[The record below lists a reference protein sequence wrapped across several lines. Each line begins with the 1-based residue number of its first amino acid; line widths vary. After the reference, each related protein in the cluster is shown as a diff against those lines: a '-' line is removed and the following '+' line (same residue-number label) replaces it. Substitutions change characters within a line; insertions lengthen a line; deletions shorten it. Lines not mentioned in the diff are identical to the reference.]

1 MAGYSRPAVARIFGV
16 PALGGLLFGW
26 DIGATSY
33 VLTQLQSAEY
43 SGVSWHGAV
52 AGSSLLQG
60 LVTSGGVAGA
70 LIGAAIVFRIADAIG
85 RRRELIIA
93 ACLYIAGAALEVASG
108 SFGTSETSGLA
119 LLLLGR
125 LVYGAACGFA
135 MHGAPAYIAEMSPA
149 SIRGTL
155 ISLKEAAIVLGICAG
170 YGFGYAY
177 SEVPGGWRW
186 AYGWTAPFSVLLFV
200 GAKSLPPSARWLAL
214 RGKQSEAVA
223 SLAFVYPND
232 VDARDAAAQELAA
245 ASEARSD
252 APPPRLGDRRYRR
265 ALTAGLGVVLLQ
277 QFTGQPS
284 VLYYAGSIFESAG
297 VGAVASVAVGVF
309 KLVATLGAVATV
321 DKYGRRKLLFIG
333 ISLMVVAL
341 VGLAIAFQGFDGEGG
356 GFTPRKV
363 AIIGLIFLY
372 IAAYQISFGPIA
384 WLLISELFPLEVRGQ
399 AVALAVQA
407 NFGGNMLV
415 ALLFPVARDAL
426 RQLVGAD
433 WAMSCLFATFAVIA
447 VYALEFVRARV
458 PETKGLSLEEIERHF
473 AAGDRRTGIESP
485 LIAADGGE
493 LVV

>member
-43 SGVSWHGAV
+43 SGVSWSGAV
-52 AGSSLLQG
+52 AGSSFLQG
-60 LVTSGGVAGA
+60 LITSGGVAGA
-70 LIGAAIVFRIADAIG
+70 LIGAMIVFRIADAIG
-85 RRRELIIA
+85 RRRELILA
-93 ACLYIAGAALEVASG
+93 ALLYIAGGVLEVASG
-108 SFGTSETSGLA
+108 SGTSEASGLA

-125 LVYGAACGFA
+125 VVYGAACGFA

-155 ISLKEAAIVLGICAG
+155 VSLKEAAIVLGICLG
-170 YGFGYAY
+170 YGVGYAY
-177 SEVPGGWRW
+177 SEKDGGWRW
-186 AYGWTAPFSVLLFV
+186 AYGWTVPVSIVLFV
-200 GAKSLPPSARWLAL
+200 GAQSLPPSARWLAL
-214 RGKQSEAVA
+214 RGKNVEAVA

-232 VDARDAAAQELAA
+232 VDARDAAAQELAV
-245 ASEARSD
+245 ASESRSN

-265 ALTAGLGVVLLQ
+265 ALTAGIGVVLLQ

-284 VLYYAGSIFESAG
+284 VLYYAGAIFDAAG

-321 DKYGRRKLLFIG
+321 DKHGRRKLLFIG
-333 ISLMVVAL
+333 IGLMVAALLGLTVA
-341 VGLAIAFQGFDGEGG
+341 FHGFEGEGG

-363 AIIGLIFLY
+363 LIIGLIFLY

-407 NFGGNMLV
+407 NFASNMLV

-426 RQLVGAD
+426 KHLVGET
-433 WAMSCLFATFAVIA
+433 WAMSTLFAVFAAIA
-447 VYALEFVRARV
+447 IYALEFVRARV
-458 PETKGLSLEEIERHF
+458 PETKGLSLEEIERYF
-473 AAGDRRTGIESP
+473 AAGERLAGIESP
-485 LIAADGGE
+485 LIPSAGDE

>member
-43 SGVSWHGAV
+43 SGVSWSGAV
-52 AGSSLLQG
+52 AGSSFLQG
-60 LVTSGGVAGA
+60 LITSGGVAGA
-70 LIGAAIVFRIADAIG
+70 LIGAAIVFRVADAIG
-85 RRRELIIA
+85 RRRELILA
-93 ACLYIAGAALEVASG
+93 ALLYVAGAVLEVASG
-108 SFGTSETSGLA
+108 FGTTEATGLA

-125 LVYGAACGFA
+125 VVYGAGCGFA

-155 ISLKEAAIVLGICAG
+155 VSLKEAAIVLGICLG
-170 YGFGYAY
+170 YGVGYAY
-177 SEVPGGWRW
+177 SEVDGGWRW
-186 AYGWTAPFSVLLFV
+186 AYGWTVPASGLLLV
-200 GAKSLPPSARWLAL
+200 GAQSLPPSARWLAL
-214 RGKQSEAVA
+214 RGKNVEAVA

-232 VDARDAAAQELAA
+232 VDARDAAAQELAV
-245 ASEARSD
+245 ASESRSN

-265 ALTAGLGVVLLQ
+265 ALTAGIGVVLLQ

-284 VLYYAGSIFESAG
+284 VLYYAGAIFDAAG

-321 DKYGRRKLLFIG
+321 DNYGRRKLLFIG
-333 ISLMVVAL
+333 ITAMVVAL
-341 VGLAIAFQGFDGEGG
+341 VGLAIAFHGFEGEGS

-363 AIIGLIFLY
+363 TIIGLIFLY

-407 NFGGNMLV
+407 NFASNMLV

-426 RQLVGAD
+426 KQLVGET
-433 WAMSCLFATFAVIA
+433 WAMSTLFAVFAAIA

-458 PETKGLSLEEIERHF
+458 PETKGLSLEEIERYF
-473 AAGDRRTGIESP
+473 ASGERRAGIESP
-485 LIAADGGE
+485 LIPSAGDE

>member
-43 SGVSWHGAV
+43 SGVSWSGAV
-52 AGSSLLQG
+52 AGSSFLQG
-60 LVTSGGVAGA
+60 LITSGGVAGA
-70 LIGAAIVFRIADAIG
+70 LIGAAIVFRVADAIG
-85 RRRELIIA
+85 RRRELILA
-93 ACLYIAGAALEVASG
+93 ALLYVAGAVLEVASG
-108 SFGTSETSGLA
+108 FGTTEATGLA

-125 LVYGAACGFA
+125 VVYGAGCGFA

-155 ISLKEAAIVLGICAG
+155 VSLKEAAIVLGICLG
-170 YGFGYAY
+170 YGVGYAY
-177 SEVPGGWRW
+177 SEKDGGWRW
-186 AYGWTAPFSVLLFV
+186 AYGWTLPASLLLLV
-200 GAKSLPPSARWLAL
+200 GAQSLPPSARWLAL
-214 RGKQSEAVA
+214 RGKAVEAVA

-232 VDARDAAAQELAA
+232 VDARDAAAQELAV
-245 ASEARSD
+245 ASESRSN

-265 ALTAGLGVVLLQ
+265 ALTAGIGVVLLQ

-284 VLYYAGSIFESAG
+284 VLYYAGAIFDAAG

-321 DKYGRRKLLFIG
+321 DKHGRRKLLFVG

-341 VGLAIAFQGFDGEGG
+341 LGLAVAFHGFEGEGS

-363 AIIGLIFLY
+363 GIIGLIFLY

-407 NFGGNMLV
+407 NFASNMVV

-426 RQLVGAD
+426 KHVVGDA
-433 WAMSCLFATFAVIA
+433 WAMSVLFAAFAAIA
-447 VYALEFVRARV
+447 LYALEFVRARV
-458 PETKGLSLEEIERHF
+458 PETKGLSLEEIERYF
-473 AAGDRRTGIESP
+473 ASGERLAGIESP
-485 LIAADGGE
+485 LIPSAGDE